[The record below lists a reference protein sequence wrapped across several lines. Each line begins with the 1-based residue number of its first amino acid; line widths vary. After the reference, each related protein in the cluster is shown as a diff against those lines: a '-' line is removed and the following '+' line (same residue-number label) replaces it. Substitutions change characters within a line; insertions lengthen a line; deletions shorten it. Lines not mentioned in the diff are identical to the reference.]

1 LDATALGEPI
11 YIKQGFQPVRT
22 IVRWSG
28 PAPVPANKLPP
39 HRLGLHDGIFAIDA
53 EGTGMDRSDLLRNM
67 ASSGTRFFSVEK
79 AGRTTAYGAL
89 RPGRTASQLGPVL
102 ATSTAEFARVLDLA
116 PAFGTGEEIVCDVP
130 HPEAAGL
137 LAAKGMLPRRN
148 LKRMV
153 MPFRPDCL
161 CSGMVWCAAGF
172 ELG

>member
-1 LDATALGEPI
+1 M
-11 YIKQGFQPVRT
+11 RT
-22 IVRWSG
+22 IVPWSG

-39 HRLGLHDGIFAIDA
+39 HRLGLRDGIFAIDA
-53 EGTGMDRSDLLRNM
+53 E
-67 ASSGTRFFSVEK
+67 
-79 AGRTTAYGAL
+79 
-89 RPGRTASQLGPVL
+89 
-102 ATSTAEFARVLDLA
+102 
-116 PAFGTGEEIVCDVP
+116 GTGEEIVCDVP